1 MTSITL
7 RAGAASAEIALL
19 GAEARAWAIA
29 GRHLLWRPD
38 PAVWPDVAP
47 ILFPVVGW
55 TIQGRVRVGETYFPL
70 GLHGFARQMAF
81 AVAGRAPDFVRLD
94 LTSDGASRALYP
106 FEFRLSIDYRLRE
119 TSLSTVLTVT
129 NCGSE
134 PMPYACGLHPGFCWP
149 FAGGESADYRLRFEQ
164 AEEPFV
170 PEISNHGLLLPT
182 RRGVALDGAVLPLT
196 PALFAREALCFLDA
210 KSRSVS
216 FEHSSG
222 AAIVVEAPDF
232 PHFALWARPPAPFL
246 AIESWTGHGDPA
258 DFAGDLFEKPGMRL
272 LPPGSE
278 ARHAATYHYKPSV
291 P

>member
-7 RAGAASAEIALL
+7 RAGAASAEIALV
-19 GAEARAWAIA
+19 GAEARAWAVA

-55 TIQGRVRVGETYFPL
+55 TNHGRVRIGENYFLL

-81 AVAGRAPDFVRLD
+81 AVAGWAPDFVRLD
-94 LTSDGASRALYP
+94 LTSDAASRALYP
-106 FEFRLSIDYRLRE
+106 FEFRLSVHHRLRE
-119 TSLSTVLTVT
+119 TSLSTVLKVT
-129 NCGSE
+129 NCGTW

-149 FAGGESADYRLRFEQ
+149 FAGGDVTDYRLHFEH

-170 PEISNHGLLLPT
+170 PEIYNQGLFLPT
-182 RRGVALDGAVLPLT
+182 RRHIALEGHVLPLT
-196 PALFAREALCFLDA
+196 QALFAREALCFLDA

-216 FEHSSG
+216 FEHCSG
-222 AAIVVEAPDF
+222 AAIVVDASDF
-232 PHFALWARPPAPFL
+232 RHFAFWARPPAPFL

-258 DFAGDLFEKPGMRL
+258 NFAGDLFEKPGMRL
-272 LPPGSE
+272 LPPGGE
-278 ARHAATYHYKPSV
+278 AQHAATYHYRPS
-291 P
+291 PA